1 MGWGAVAAITI
12 LISLHIACQNN
23 LVSLHSQ
30 RQCNL
35 VQGIILQLGQ
45 LENLLLCT
53 CYKYSEIC
61 KHTQNLTVD
70 SPATIIAFVLTL
82 NNLYL

>member
-1 MGWGAVAAITI
+1 MGWGAVAAITM

-23 LVSLHSQ
+23 LFSLHSQ

-45 LENLLLCT
+45 LEKLLLCT

-61 KHTQNLTVD
+61 KHTLNLTVH
-70 SPATIIAFVLTL
+70 SPATIITFALTL
-82 NNLYL
+82 KNLYL